1 MVIKFHYKWSMTTI
15 KNILAKLFPMPQAP
29 SNLAISIFK
38 FTNESHLEQ
47 LNRQGRLYEYLANK

>member
-1 MVIKFHYKWSMTTI
+1 MTTI